1 MSPDAEKSDDAQ
13 RRAIALL
20 DGLIAG
26 LEPGVRPADI
36 AARAEQALKP
46 AGFDRWFHRPQIRIG
61 PGRGGDKVLAAGDLV
76 RIDVAP
82 ATAEAFGDVGLS
94 LRFQQDEQGVVRR
107 AREAT
112 QATAAFASR
121 WKVVGE
127 LFVFARA
134 WANTRMLQLDGS
146 SVGHIVLAP
155 EGWAGTAW
163 PRAAHAATR
172 LRRYQIGMLN
182 PRRLRGTWAVRV
194 AISDGTDTA
203 WFEEMIHVDEESRR
217 ILGRAGPEA
226 IGQYPSLSNAPIPL
240 PGLRGER
247 DKV

>member
-1 MSPDAEKSDDAQ
+1 MSPDAQRSDDAQ

-26 LEPGVRPADI
+26 LEPGVRPADV
-36 AARAEQALKP
+36 AARAEAALRP
-46 AGFDRWFHRPQIRIG
+46 AGFDRWYHRPEVRIG
-61 PGRGGDKVLAAGDLV
+61 PGRGGNQPLAEGDLV

-82 ATAEAFGDVGLS
+82 ATPEAFGDVGVS
-94 LRFQQDEQGVVRR
+94 FRWRRPEDGIVRR
-107 AREAT
+107 AREIN

-134 WANTRMLQLDGS
+134 WANTRMLTLEGNA
-146 SVGHIVLAP
+146 VGHICFAP

-172 LRRYQIGMLN
+172 LRRFQIGMLN

-194 AISDGTDTA
+194 VLSDGPDTA
-203 WFEEMIHVDEESRR
+203 WFEEMIYVDEEARLL
-217 ILGRAGPEA
+217 LGRDGPEA
-226 IGQYPSLSNAPIPL
+226 VGQFPALANPPIPL

-247 DKV
+247 DKK